1 VNWLSDNWKLLFD
14 GVGGAAAVAI
24 IGYVCK
30 RWLWPQPPEQGANLT
45 AQGASVHESP
55 VASGS
60 GITQTIGDTHN
71 HFYPLASAAAVE
83 STPPSPPPQ
92 PRLDESASLTP
103 LPAREVLVHLDR
115 GTLYEASTDLESA
128 RKAVALPFKNVS
140 KPTRQQTP
148 RASSVTASLTF
159 KNADASDGP
168 RINHGVW
175 LGRFQYATTFDSGAT
190 HELLIA
196 LKDVRFVT
204 LENPNATN
212 PFQRRFR
219 SGMTIHSPQMK
230 LVGTEGTVEIVLV
243 DGFNVTMFQG
253 TFEYQLSIEKMVLT
267 PKTLNSSTKIHFVP
281 DAYNHGWAGND
292 GHTDI
297 RAGGIFTYEG
307 DGMLTIVDAFLKGTT
322 PKGKMTMAPL
332 VGDALGP
339 LVSNDTLELRAHTS
353 VRVALGLLAEPIKT
367 ERGKPMR
374 GQLILRD
381 VYNKEY
387 EIDPV
392 DFPWIGQPV
401 RESSNS

>member
-1 VNWLSDNWKLLFD
+1 MNWLSDNYKWLFD
-14 GVGGAAAVAI
+14 GVAGAATLGILAVI
-24 IGYVCK
+24 L
-30 RWLWPQPPEQGANLT
+30 RWLFGSKPPTPLQSTDNSAALT
-45 AQGASVHESP
+45 ASPHIAQHVYISAGAQ
-55 VASGS
+55 
-60 GITQTIGDTHN
+60 TQTET
-71 HFYPLASAAAVE
+71 
-83 STPPSPPPQ
+83 Q
-92 PRLDESASLTP
+92 PERRADESANLSP
-103 LPAREVLVHLDR
+103 LHAREVVVHLNS
-115 GTLYEASTDLESA
+115 GVWHEASSDLSSA
-128 RKAVALPFKNVS
+128 RRAIVLPFKNV
-140 KPTRQQTP
+140 PRPMRQQTP

-190 HELLIA
+190 QELLVA

-230 LVGTEGTVEIVLV
+230 PVGTEGTVEIVLV

-267 PKTLNSSTKIHFVP
+267 PKTLNSGTKIHFVP
-281 DAYNHGWAGND
+281 DAYNCGWAGND
-292 GHTDI
+292 SRTDV

-307 DGMLTIVDAFLKGTT
+307 DGMLTIVDAFLKGAT
-322 PKGKMTMAPL
+322 PKGKMTVQVL
-332 VGDALGP
+332 VGSGLGP
-339 LVSNDTLELRAHTS
+339 LVSDIVELRAHVP
-353 VRVALGLLAEPIKT
+353 VRIALNIWAEAIKA

-374 GQLILRD
+374 GQLVLRD

-392 DFPWIGQPV
+392 DFSWIGQQV
-401 RESSNS
+401 RKPSDA